1 MEPLNLHE
9 FEALAKEKLSAMA
22 YDYYSSG
29 ACDEI
34 TLHRNQ
40 SVYREILLKYRVLVD
55 VSNRDMST
63 TVLGHKISFPVMI
76 APTAFQQMAHPEG
89 ESATARAASAEDT
102 IMILSTLSNT
112 HVEEVSK
119 AANGN
124 LWFQLYVY
132 KDRGVTK
139 DLIQRVEKAGC
150 KAIVVTVDAPFLG
163 IRERDVRNG
172 FTLPE
177 GLTVKNMDDSW
188 LAKVTAATGESGL
201 TGYFASMLDSS
212 LSWKDIEWLRS
223 VTKLPIILKGIACKE
238 DTILAVQHNIDAI
251 VISNH
256 GGRQLDTCRAS
267 IEVLPEVMECP
278 LGKMEIL
285 VDGGVR
291 RGTDVLKAMAMGA
304 KAVLLGRPV
313 LWGLAYDG
321 ENGVRKVLQ
330 ILKKEFDLAMAL
342 CGCTS
347 ASNISPD
354 LIVK

>member
-1 MEPLNLHE
+1 
-9 FEALAKEKLSAMA
+9 
-22 YDYYSSG
+22 
-29 ACDEI
+29 
-34 TLHRNQ
+34 
-40 SVYREILLKYRVLVD
+40 
-55 VSNRDMST
+55 
-63 TVLGHKISFPVMI
+63 
-76 APTAFQQMAHPEG
+76 
-89 ESATARAASAEDT
+89 
-102 IMILSTLSNT
+102 MILSTLSNSS
-112 HVEEVSK
+112 VEDVATAS
-119 AANGN
+119 NSN

-132 KDRGVTK
+132 KDRGVTR
-139 DLIQRVEKAGC
+139 DLIQRVENAGC
-150 KAIVVTVDAPFLG
+150 RALVITVDAPFLG

-177 GLTVKNMDDSW
+177 GLTIKNLDASW
-188 LAKVTAATGESGL
+188 QAKVSAEDGESGL
-201 TGYFASMLDSS
+201 TAYFASQLDSS

-223 VTKLPIILKGIACKE
+223 ITKLPIIFKGIACKE
-238 DTILAVQHNIDAI
+238 DAMLAVQYNIDAI

-285 VDGGVR
+285 IDGGVR
-291 RGTDVLKAMAMGA
+291 RGTDVLKALSLGA
-304 KAVLLGRPV
+304 KAVLVGRPI

-321 ENGVRKVLQ
+321 ESGVRKVLQ

-347 ASNISPD
+347 VSNISFD